1 MREMSRSLSSLAGLK
16 PEAFNF
22 VCKAEELDKVVDEWC
37 QEILA
42 KSPQSIRIAK
52 LALIWTT
59 MHVPAMSVPVFKGP
73 AGMPVPVYLVGKR
86 SQDRELFAHARW
98 VNKILS

>member
-1 MREMSRSLSSLAGLK
+1 MAQIQNDYDILLTACSTG
-16 PEAFNF
+16 EAPVGF
-22 VCKAEELDKVVDEWC
+22 
-37 QEILA
+37 
-42 KSPQSIRIAK
+42 STTGIAK

-59 MHVPAMSVPVFKGP
+59 MHVPAISVPVFKGP